1 MPKSDPPNHRWRQTI
16 LLAVCTSLISLVG
29 AEGFL
34 RAFDLADPPAF
45 ESNPQY
51 GYLMRPNQSVSTR
64 GHRFQIN
71 QSGFRGPDFT
81 MPKPIGVFRLVFLGD
96 SITYGGGE
104 VPDQDLFV
112 NRVASGLA
120 SSEHRKIEAINLSV
134 PGWGIQNMAAFVTT
148 RGLFDPDLVIWVISS
163 SDFRRPETSLEENGF
178 LEQKSWSRLWY
189 VSVTVLR
196 IARFS
201 LGGTNHWHKEPAT
214 LDQNLRSLHSTLR
227 QMRQQN
233 IPCAVVVV
241 PAAKESSAYIQDL
254 NRFRSVSESLS
265 VPFLETGPALKQ
277 YPSDRMFLDGYHLS
291 ARGHA
296 AVGDAITSFL
306 RKSPFYGQA
315 HHRYES
321 DTPKGTISN
330 S

>member
-1 MPKSDPPNHRWRQTI
+1 MPKSNPTSPRWRRSV
-16 LLAVCTSLISLVG
+16 LFVLCASLISLVG

-64 GHRFQIN
+64 GNRFRIN
-71 QSGFRGPDFT
+71 QSGLRGRDFII
-81 MPKPIGVFRLVFLGD
+81 PKPNGVFRLVFLGD

-104 VPDQDLFV
+104 IPDQDLFV
-112 NRVASGLA
+112 NRIASDLA
-120 SSEHRKIEAINLSV
+120 STENRRIETINLSA
-134 PGWGIQNMAAFVTT
+134 PGWGIQNMVAFVTT
-148 RGLFDPDLVIWVISS
+148 KGLFGPDFVIWVISS

-178 LEQKSWSRLWY
+178 PEQKPWSRLWY
-189 VSVTVLR
+189 VIVTVLR

-201 LGGTNHWHKEPAT
+201 LGAPNHLHKEPAT
-214 LDQNLRSLHSTLR
+214 LEQNLRALHSTLW

-233 IPCAVVVV
+233 IPCGVVVV
-241 PAAKESSAYIQDL
+241 PAARESPGYIGDL

-277 YPSDRMFLDGYHLS
+277 HPSDRMFLDGYHLS

-296 AVGDAITSFL
+296 AVADAITSFL
-306 RKSPFYGQA
+306 RKSPFYGQSRD
-315 HHRYES
+315 RYETES
-321 DTPKGTISN
+321 PKRTIPN